1 MHNIWGV
8 MIAIVGLLMLLGG
21 LTKTDFVLYRILAA
35 RSRLLWGDN
44 VHSFYIVVGLMVALF
59 GVLVTTGVIRR

>member
-44 VHSFYIVVGLMVALF
+44 VHSFYVVVGLMVALF

>member
-21 LTKTDFVLYRILAA
+21 LTKTDFVLFRILAS
-35 RSRLLWGDN
+35 RSRLLWGDS